1 MNPWLL
7 EINLSPSLAFETP
20 LDLKIKANLIKDT
33 FNLIGVV
40 HPNKRNL
47 FQGGNSKPKYKQHQL
62 QQIQNE
68 IYNQIKNVEG
78 LNWIQKE
85 YLNQFLQLTSKQ
97 RECIIETILE
107 N

>member
-40 HPNKRNL
+40 QPHKRN
-47 FQGGNSKPKYKQHQL
+47 FYHANHSKPKYKQHQL
-62 QQIQNE
+62 QLIQNE
-68 IYNQIKNVEG
+68 IYN
-78 LNWIQKE
+78 
-85 YLNQFLQLTSKQ
+85 
-97 RECIIETILE
+97 
-107 N
+107 